1 MCMYEDCQRL
11 QALIKKIHQKVPKHN
26 SYILHKFNISLR
38 GALVGRSLKAA
49 VSNYIFIVQRWILVA
64 RKEHPNRATENSFR
78 KRIQINYR

>member
-1 MCMYEDCQRL
+1 M
-11 QALIKKIHQKVPKHN
+11 HN
-26 SYILHKFNISLR
+26 SIISLKTLNLR